1 MTDANDIRGPNIRD
15 RAIDTA
21 KHEPQGVTYA
31 GYLALDDILSAQKPR
46 SDQHDEMLFVIIHQ
60 TKELWLKQILHEV
73 ALAQTLVRAGDLVP
87 AYKSLARVSRI
98 QSVMTQSWDIL
109 ATMTPADYLK
119 FRGDLG
125 ASSGFQSDQFRR
137 LETMLGLKDPRFLR
151 FHVERPDAHAALKA
165 ALESPSLYDDALRQL
180 ARAGLP
186 VPDAVLNRDVSQSY
200 EADEGVEVA
209 WLEVYRDTE
218 RWWPLYQLA
227 EKLVDLDDALL
238 TWRHKHVVTV
248 ERIIGRRQG
257 TGGTDGVGYL
267 VETLKRRCFPELW
280 SLRTKL

>member
-1 MTDANDIRGPNIRD
+1 MTQANDIRSQSIENAR
-15 RAIDTA
+15 
-21 KHEPQGVTYA
+21 HEPQGVTYA
-31 GYLALDDILSAQKPR
+31 GYLSLDQLLGAQSPR
-46 SDQHDEMLFVIIHQ
+46 TDQHDEMLFVIIHQ

-73 ALAQTLVRAGDLVP
+73 ALAQSLVRAGDLVP

-109 ATMTPADYLK
+109 ATMTPADYLR

-151 FHVERPDAHAALKA
+151 FHAERPEAHAALVEA
-165 ALESPSLYDDALRQL
+165 INAPSLYDDALRQM
-180 ARAGLP
+180 AQAGLP
-186 VPDAVLNRDVSQSY
+186 VPQEVLNRDVSQTY
-200 EADEGVEVA
+200 EAHAGVEEA
-209 WLEVYRDTE
+209 WLEVYRNTE
-218 RWWPLYQLA
+218 KWWAFYQLA

-248 ERIIGRRQG
+248 ERIIGRKMG

-267 VETLKRRCFPELW
+267 IDTLKRRCFPELW
-280 SLRTKL
+280 SLRTRL

>member
-1 MTDANDIRGPNIRD
+1 MTQANDIRSQSIENAR
-15 RAIDTA
+15 
-21 KHEPQGVTYA
+21 HEPQGVTYA
-31 GYLALDDILSAQKPR
+31 GYLSLDQLLGAQSPR
-46 SDQHDEMLFVIIHQ
+46 TDQHDEMLFVIIHQ

-73 ALAQTLVRAGDLVP
+73 ALAQSLIRAGDLVP

-98 QSVMTQSWDIL
+98 QAVMTQSWDIL

-125 ASSGFQSDQFRR
+125 TSSGFQSDQFRR

-151 FHVERPDAHAALKA
+151 FHAERPQAHAALKA
-165 ALESPSLYDDALRQL
+165 ALEAPSVYDDALRQL
-180 ARAGLP
+180 HLAGLHIP
-186 VPDAVLNRDVSQSY
+186 EEVLNRDVSTQY
-200 EADEGVEVA
+200 EAHPAVEAA
-209 WLEVYRDTE
+209 WLEVYRNTE

-227 EKLVDLDDALL
+227 EKLVDMDDALL
-238 TWRHKHVVTV
+238 TWRHKHIVTV
-248 ERIIGRRQG
+248 ERIIGRKMG

-280 SLRTKL
+280 SLRTQL

>member
-1 MTDANDIRGPNIRD
+1 MTDASNDIRGH
-15 RAIDTA
+15 AIEAA
-21 KHEPQGVTYA
+21 KHEPTGITYA
-31 GYLALDDILSAQKPR
+31 GYLSLDDLLSAQHPR

-60 TKELWLKQILHEV
+60 TKELWLKQILHEM
-73 ALAQTLVRAGDLVP
+73 ALAQSLIRAGDLVP

-109 ATMTPADYLK
+109 ATMTPSDYLK

-151 FHVERPDAHAALKA
+151 FHVERPEAHAALIA
-165 ALESPSLYDDALRQL
+165 AMEAPSLYDDALRQL
-180 ARAGLP
+180 SLAGLP
-186 VPDAVLNRDVSQSY
+186 VPAEVLNRDVSQTY
-200 EADEGVEVA
+200 EPSEGVEAA